1 MPVESRNFKI
11 SLTFPK
17 LQISKF
23 QIKKWRSVFFLV
35 IWVHVALSHRETG
48 TGKDNRQVVIR
59 LHVRTL
65 ISFSHVQL
73 FVTLCT
79 VAHHAPLSVGFS
91 RQEYWNGLLCPFRP
105 KNWTHISCVASR
117 FFTHWATREALWLG
131 YWCTVLSWLLFWS
144 IFNSMSLSDCWGEL
158 SIIGTQDSSHSIPF
172 FKNDRNIT
180 LKLVLF
186 IYNFIWN

>member
-1 MPVESRNFKI
+1 M
-11 SLTFPK
+11 
-17 LQISKF
+17 
-23 QIKKWRSVFFLV
+23 
-35 IWVHVALSHRETG
+35 
-48 TGKDNRQVVIR
+48 IR

-91 RQEYWNGLLCPFRP
+91 RQEYWNGLLCPFHP

-131 YWCTVLSWLLFWS
+131 YWCTILSWLLFWS

-172 FKNDRNIT
+172 FKTDRNIT

-186 IYNFIWN
+186 IYNFIWNWFALDHFLIAFVIDHDILWRLQTKMETGLITRPKNLS